1 MRSET
6 RKCTMTHRSGII
18 CAGNWIVDLIHDLD
32 RWPNESE
39 LVRIGTQARG
49 VGGGPANV
57 ITTLAKLETGL
68 PLYPMGA
75 IGKDEYGAFILKEC
89 NRLGLPTSGLIS
101 KTEVAT
107 AHTHVMSVAGQSRT
121 FFYQGGANDTL
132 NINDFP
138 EGTFKGTSARIFYLG
153 YLTLLRNLD
162 QIIDDNSTKAA
173 QVLKRAQNAGLVT
186 CVDLVS
192 IHHPEFSRIVEIAA
206 PFVDFLISN
215 EIEAAQA
222 TGSRVDEET
231 LTSVEALTQMAHRML
246 DLGVRKAVI
255 IHCVERVVWMDVNR
269 DVFVIE
275 VELVRPEEIA
285 SNLGAGDAFCAGLL
299 YGIHERREPER
310 AIQLGNA
317 VAQASLKGLT
327 ATSAISAAAIKSLR

>member
-1 MRSET
+1 
-6 RKCTMTHRSGII
+6 MTDRSGII

-57 ITTLAKLETGL
+57 ITALAKLETGL

-75 IGKDEYGAFILKEC
+75 IGEDEYGAFILKEC
-89 NRLGLPTSGLIS
+89 RHLGLPTSGLIS
-101 KTEVAT
+101 KTDVAT

-138 EGTFKGTSARIFYLG
+138 EGTFKDTSARIFYLG
-153 YLTLLRNLD
+153 YLTLLRDLD
-162 QIIDDNSTKAA
+162 QILDDNSTNAA
-173 QVLKRAQNAGLVT
+173 GVLKRAQNAGLIT
-186 CVDLVS
+186 CVDIVS
-192 IHHPEFSRIVEIAA
+192 IHHSQFFRIVKSAA

-222 TGSRVDEET
+222 TGTNVDPET
-231 LTSVEALTQMAHRML
+231 LTNADMLIQMAQGML

-255 IHCVERVVWMDVNR
+255 IHCVERVVWVEANKDA
-269 DVFVIE
+269 FVIE
-275 VELVRPEEIA
+275 IEPLRPDEIA

-299 YGIHERREPER
+299 YGIHESRGPER
-310 AIQLGNA
+310 SIQLGNA

>member
-1 MRSET
+1 M
-6 RKCTMTHRSGII
+6 KGRSGII

-75 IGKDEYGAFILKEC
+75 IGEDEYGAFILKEC
-89 NRLGLPTSGLIS
+89 RHLGLPTSGLIS
-101 KTEVAT
+101 KTDVAT

-153 YLTLLRNLD
+153 YLTLLRDLD
-162 QIIDDNSTKAA
+162 QIMDDNSTNAA
-173 QVLKRAQNAGLVT
+173 EVLKRAQNAGLVT

-192 IHHPEFSRIVEIAA
+192 IHHPEFSKIVESAA

-215 EIEAAQA
+215 EFEAAQA
-222 TGSRVDEET
+222 TGTKFSTET
-231 LTSVEALTQMAHRML
+231 LTNADMLAQMAQGML

-255 IHCVERVVWMDVNR
+255 IHCVERVVWVEANKDA
-269 DVFVIE
+269 FIIE
-275 VELVRPEEIA
+275 IEPLRPEEIA

-299 YGIHERREPER
+299 YGIHESQGPER
-310 AIQLGNA
+310 SIQLGNA

>member
-1 MRSET
+1 MID
-6 RKCTMTHRSGII
+6 RSGII

-75 IGKDEYGAFILKEC
+75 IGEDEYGAFILKEC
-89 NRLGLPTSGLIS
+89 SRLGLPTSGLIS

-162 QIIDDNSTKAA
+162 QIIDNNSTNAA
-173 QVLKRAQNAGLVT
+173 EVLKRAQHAGLVT

-192 IHHPEFSRIVEIAA
+192 IHHPEFSRIVESAA

-215 EIEAAQA
+215 EVEAAQA
-222 TGSRVDEET
+222 TGTRVDKET
-231 LTSVEALTQMAHRML
+231 LTSVEVLTQMAYGML

-255 IHCVERVVWMDVNR
+255 IHCVERVLWVDTNR

-275 VELVRPEEIA
+275 VELVPPEEIA

-299 YGIHERREPER
+299 YGIHESWGPER

-327 ATSAISAAAIKSLR
+327 ATSSISAAAIKSFR

>member
-1 MRSET
+1 
-6 RKCTMTHRSGII
+6 MTDRSGII

-57 ITTLAKLETGL
+57 ITALAKLETGL

-75 IGKDEYGAFILKEC
+75 IGEDEYGAFIRKEC
-89 NRLGLPTSGLIS
+89 RRLGLPTSGLIS
-101 KTEVAT
+101 KTDVAT

-138 EGTFKGTSARIFYLG
+138 EGTFKDTSARIFYLG
-153 YLTLLRNLD
+153 YLTLLRELD
-162 QIIDDNSTKAA
+162 QILDDNSTNAA
-173 QVLKRAQNAGLVT
+173 GVLKRAQNAGLIT

-192 IHHPEFSRIVEIAA
+192 IHHSKFSQIVESAA

-222 TGSRVDEET
+222 TGTNVDPET
-231 LTSVEALTQMAHRML
+231 LTNADMLTQMAKGML

-255 IHCVERVVWMDVNR
+255 IHCVERVVWVEANKDA
-269 DVFVIE
+269 FVIE
-275 VELVRPEEIA
+275 IEPLRPEEIA

-299 YGIHERREPER
+299 YGIHESRGPER
-310 AIQLGNA
+310 SIQLGNA

>member
-1 MRSET
+1 
-6 RKCTMTHRSGII
+6 MTDRSGII

-39 LVRIGTQARG
+39 LVRIGSQACG

-75 IGKDEYGAFILKEC
+75 IGEDEYGAFILKEC
-89 NRLGLPTSGLIS
+89 SRLGLPTSGLIS

-162 QIIDDNSTKAA
+162 QIIDDNSTNAA
-173 QVLKRAQNAGLVT
+173 EVLKRAQNAGLVT

-192 IHHPEFSRIVEIAA
+192 IHHPEFSRIVESAA

-222 TGSRVDEET
+222 TGTRVDEET
-231 LTSVEALTQMAHRML
+231 LTSIEALTQMAHGML

-255 IHCVERVVWMDVNR
+255 IHCVERVVWMDANR

-285 SNLGAGDAFCAGLL
+285 SNLGAGDAFYAGLL
-299 YGIHERREPER
+299 YGIHESWGPER

>member
-1 MRSET
+1 
-6 RKCTMTHRSGII
+6 MTDRSGII

-57 ITTLAKLETGL
+57 ITALAKLETGL

-75 IGKDEYGAFILKEC
+75 IGEDEYGAFILKEC
-89 NRLGLPTSGLIS
+89 ERLGLSTSGITS
-101 KTEVAT
+101 KSGVAT

-121 FFYQGGANDTL
+121 FFYQGGANDEL
-132 NINDFP
+132 SIKDFP
-138 EGTFKGTSARIFYLG
+138 EGTFKSTSARIFYLG
-153 YLTLLRNLD
+153 YLTLLGDLD
-162 QIIDDNSTKAA
+162 QETENNSTNAA
-173 QVLKRAQNAGLVT
+173 EVLKRAQNAGLLT

-192 IHHPEFSRIVEIAA
+192 IHHPEFSRIVGSAA

-222 TGSRVDEET
+222 TNTKISAEI
-231 LTSVEALTQMAHRML
+231 LTDVKTLTQMAHAML
-246 DLGVRKAVI
+246 DLGVGKAVI
-255 IHCVERVVWMDVNR
+255 IHCVERVIWMGANR
-269 DVFVIE
+269 DTFVIE
-275 VELVRPEEIA
+275 IEPLPPEEIA

-299 YGIHERREPER
+299 YGIHESRGPEP
-310 AIQLGNA
+310 AIQLGIA

>member
-1 MRSET
+1 
-6 RKCTMTHRSGII
+6 MTDRSGII

-39 LVRIGTQARG
+39 LVRIGTEARG

-57 ITTLAKLETGL
+57 IITLAKLETGL

-75 IGKDEYGAFILKEC
+75 IGEDEYGAFILKEC
-89 NRLGLPTSGLIS
+89 SRLGLPTSGLIS

-162 QIIDDNSTKAA
+162 QIIDNNSTNAA
-173 QVLKRAQNAGLVT
+173 EVLKRAQHAGLVT

-192 IHHPEFSRIVEIAA
+192 IHHPEFSRIVESAA

-222 TGSRVDEET
+222 TGTRVDEET
-231 LTSVEALTQMAHRML
+231 LTSVEALTQMAHGML

-255 IHCVERVVWMDVNR
+255 IHCVERVLWVDTNR
-269 DVFVIE
+269 DVVVIE
-275 VELVRPEEIA
+275 VELVPPEEIA

-299 YGIHERREPER
+299 YGIHESRGPER
-310 AIQLGNA
+310 AIQLGKA
-317 VAQASLKGLT
+317 VAQASLRGLT
-327 ATSAISAAAIKSLR
+327 ASSAISAAAIKSLR

>member
-1 MRSET
+1 
-6 RKCTMTHRSGII
+6 MTDRSGII

-75 IGKDEYGAFILKEC
+75 IGEDEYGAFILKEC
-89 NRLGLPTSGLIS
+89 SRLGLPTSGLIS

-162 QIIDDNSTKAA
+162 QIIDDNSTNAA
-173 QVLKRAQNAGLVT
+173 EVLKRAQNAGLVT

-192 IHHPEFSRIVEIAA
+192 IHHPEFSRIVEGAA

-222 TGSRVDEET
+222 TGTRVDEKT
-231 LTSVEALTQMAHRML
+231 LTSVEALTQMAHGML

-255 IHCVERVVWMDVNR
+255 IHCVERVVWMDANR

-299 YGIHERREPER
+299 YGIHESRGPER

>member
-1 MRSET
+1 
-6 RKCTMTHRSGII
+6 MTDRSGII

-75 IGKDEYGAFILKEC
+75 IGEDEYGAFILKEC
-89 NRLGLPTSGLIS
+89 SRLGLPTSGLIS

-162 QIIDDNSTKAA
+162 QIIDDNSTNAA
-173 QVLKRAQNAGLVT
+173 EVLKRAQNAGLVT

-192 IHHPEFSRIVEIAA
+192 IHHPEFSRIVESAA

-222 TGSRVDEET
+222 TGTRVDEET
-231 LTSVEALTQMAHRML
+231 LTSVEALTQMAHGVL

-255 IHCVERVVWMDVNR
+255 IHCVERVVWMDANR

-299 YGIHERREPER
+299 YGIHESRGPER

-317 VAQASLKGLT
+317 AAQASLKGLT

>member
-1 MRSET
+1 MG
-6 RKCTMTHRSGII
+6 RSGII

-57 ITTLAKLETGL
+57 ITALAKLETGL

-75 IGKDEYGAFILKEC
+75 IGEDEYGAFILKEC
-89 NRLGLPTSGLIS
+89 RHLGLPTSGLIS
-101 KTEVAT
+101 KTNVAT

-138 EGTFKGTSARIFYLG
+138 EGTFKDIPARIFYLG
-153 YLTLLRNLD
+153 YLTLLRDLD
-162 QIIDDNSTKAA
+162 QILDDNSTNAA
-173 QVLKRAQNAGLVT
+173 GVLKRAQNAGLIT

-192 IHHPEFSRIVEIAA
+192 IHHSKFARIVESAA

-222 TGSRVDEET
+222 TGTNVDPET
-231 LTSVEALTQMAHRML
+231 LTDADKLTQMAQGML

-255 IHCVERVVWMDVNR
+255 IHCVERVVWVEANKDA
-269 DVFVIE
+269 FVIE
-275 VELVRPEEIA
+275 IETLRPEEIA

-299 YGIHERREPER
+299 YGIHEGRSPKRS
-310 AIQLGNA
+310 IQLGNA
-317 VAQASLKGLT
+317 AAQASLKGLT
-327 ATSAISAAAIKSLR
+327 ATSAISAAAIEALR